1 MRVPGRCGGTGRSP
15 ASNHSNEPGFFV
27 PYGSPLIIQRLADH
41 LAELERRGLFRRRL
55 VRESSQGPRITVEGR
70 EFLAFC
76 SNDYLGLAGHPRIVE
91 AAVEGA
97 SRFGV
102 GEGAS
107 HLLTGHSVLH
117 ARLEKK
123 LAEFVGAPR
132 ALLFTTGYQAN
143 IGTITALAGAD
154 DAVFSDNLNHA
165 SLIDGTRLSRAQV
178 VRYPHLDL
186 EFLGEALSRSRA
198 KTKLVVTDGVFS
210 MDGDIAPLPAM
221 IELCERNDALLLVD
235 DAHGFGVMGPHG
247 RGSPAHFGLNSPRL
261 VYVGTLGKAAGVS
274 GAFVAGVYEVVET
287 VLQRART
294 YMYTTASPAP
304 LAAAVEAS
312 LQLIWQEEW
321 RRERLRQ
328 LIDAL
333 KRRLSQTGALLAPS
347 DTPIQPLILHGSHEA
362 LAASAALRER
372 GILVPAIRPPT
383 VPEGSA
389 RLRISL
395 SAAHSAEDVA
405 HLAEAL
411 AETCPSIASAHA

>member
-1 MRVPGRCGGTGRSP
+1 
-15 ASNHSNEPGFFV
+15 
-27 PYGSPLIIQRLADH
+27 LIIQRLADH

-123 LAEFVGAPR
+123 LAEFVGTPR

-143 IGTITALAGAD
+143 IGTIAALAGAD
-154 DAVFSDNLNHA
+154 DAVFSDALNHA